1 MNLKKIVENTE
12 VKLKRMLQSNGI
24 KYMFRYKES
33 AMEKVENINHS
44 VFNQIS
50 SGWKKVKNLLISLLI
65 LFPLPLNQS
74 SVVATSNNKMKP

>member
-1 MNLKKIVENTE
+1 MNFKKIVENTE

-33 AMEKVENINHS
+33 AMEKVENVNRS

-50 SGWKKVKNLLISLLI
+50 SGWFNRLLVSLLI